1 VFDFRYHALSL
12 VAVFL
17 ALGIG
22 IVLGSSLGDTVV
34 SQANKDVRS
43 SLRSDLVD
51 ARTSEQQQKTLLA
64 QRDSFIDAS
73 FARIAGGKLRNQH
86 VALIADG
93 PLPGDLQDQIR
104 GAVKSAGG
112 TVDTLSRFDAQP
124 DLATITQ
131 KLGPKIEG
139 LGLAPDATRAIGR
152 RVGRALISGN
162 RLARQLQNSFPD
174 QFTGVYGP
182 ADAVVYYRTGD
193 NRNDQAKTF
202 EAGLIE
208 GVRSAGLPVVG
219 VEQST
224 TNPTQI
230 PFYIKS
236 AVSSVDSVDEPAGRI
251 ALVLALAGNEGNWGF
266 KKTADAP
273 LPPPAGAA
281 PSTSG
286 G

>member
-1 VFDFRYHALSL
+1 MVRLCRRWRHRPVFSRAAFRMASL
-12 VAVFL
+12 VL
-17 ALGIG
+17 A
-22 IVLGSSLGDTVV
+22 
-34 SQANKDVRS
+34 R
-43 SLRSDLVD
+43 
-51 ARTSEQQQKTLLA
+51 
-64 QRDSFIDAS
+64 
-73 FARIAGGKLRNQH
+73 
-86 VALIADG
+86 
-93 PLPGDLQDQIR
+93 
-104 GAVKSAGG
+104 
-112 TVDTLSRFDAQP
+112 
-124 DLATITQ
+124 
-131 KLGPKIEG
+131 
-139 LGLAPDATRAIGR
+139 
-152 RVGRALISGN
+152 ISGN